1 MIRADGEKCS
11 KIKDIDGYGF
21 VGQKILPSDS
31 KRILSQFGIHA
42 IHKDGKSAI
51 P

>member
-1 MIRADGEKCS
+1 MTRANGEKYS

-21 VGQKILPSDS
+21 VGQEILPSDF
-31 KRILSQFGIHA
+31 KWLLSQFGIHA